1 MKSMHARDMGVC
13 PSNKRSR
20 HGISVAPAVYKPP
33 RPTFSLPSF
42 SIPTNIPF
50 LYFQRYG
57 HLQCMSWFS
66 GLFESVKP
74 DLRCLSFCASPI
86 STKTNRTCSLFPV
99 SVQTCIA
106 SSNVLGFFL
115 LSSLNSFNKC
125 SEALSSLKRL
135 GFLSLKTILSDEM
148 SGFVL
153 CASPKIEESND
164 KCSLCK
170 ASVLDPR
177 LLVHALGRLLL
188 SKYPPEPPVIWGPF
202 IFQNTR
208 LSFSQNDT
216 ERRDVWLCSLRI
228 LKICDRKDRWSLCL
242 VSVQN
247 TRMCTYV
254 LGRFLLSKYF

>member
-1 MKSMHARDMGVC
+1 
-13 PSNKRSR
+13 
-20 HGISVAPAVYKPP
+20 
-33 RPTFSLPSF
+33 
-42 SIPTNIPF
+42 
-50 LYFQRYG
+50 
-57 HLQCMSWFS
+57 MSWFS

-153 CASPKIEESND
+153 CAYSESAIEKTDGRCAWCQSKILG
-164 KCSLCK
+164 C
-170 ASVLDPR
+170 
-177 LLVHALGRLLL
+177 VHMF
-188 SKYPPEPPVIWGPF
+188 WGAF
-202 IFQNTR
+202 
-208 LSFSQNDT
+208 FSQNT
-216 ERRDVWLCSLRI
+216 SGFSLS
-228 LKICDRKDRWSLCL
+228 LKTFRVDLTI
-242 VSVQN
+242 
-247 TRMCTYV
+247 
-254 LGRFLLSKYF
+254 